1 MAQGDKGKVNKML
14 KRLFI
19 MDYKPH
25 TNDGLG
31 AKFIFPRQ
39 VDGEAFLTNAGDVR
53 FVAQV
58 SSKINLNEIQTS
70 GHGVRGKIGVLV
82 WRSIS
87 V

>member
-58 SSKINLNEIQTS
+58 SSKINLSTKYKLQDMVYE
-70 GHGVRGKIGVLV
+70 GKLEY
-82 WRSIS
+82 
-87 V
+87 